1 MNFKK
6 TLGLV
11 LTAALVSTSL
21 VAVKPAKA
29 ATTVVATA
37 TATAPTSALKSFNY
51 FFAQRS
57 MLVAGEAD
65 SMVVDTNYNGQ
76 VQYELWV
83 KSTTDPNAKW
93 QVVSVDGKGNVGYT
107 DAVSGNNSPYAI
119 PVKSGFTFAKG
130 QYSVAVYAKV
140 AGTAGTNSYGH
151 FINSNGVDD
160 GTKTGTEQKFDIVK
174 TTRFNAIASK
184 GNYNDM
190 DSDFAFSSNSFVAG
204 QKVTFKGFAGQ
215 NNGAKYKLVV
225 RELGKDIT
233 NQTVLNS
240 TYATSVDWTPAEA
253 GTYEVIAWSAPDVN
267 KTAARDGWSIT
278 TVTVKAAT
286 PVSTTPTVDA
296 TTITTKPGL
305 LPGQTFVT
313 LKLTGTTDQSTCSVS
328 FQGTALKYSA
338 TNGVFYGTV
347 NSVDA
352 KLLGDPTSYTVT
364 TSTPTPTPTPTAASV
379 DTTTITT
386 KPGLLPG
393 QTFVTVKL
401 AGGVDQ
407 TLYNVSFSGTALKY
421 SATNGVFYGT
431 VNTVDATALTTA
443 ANYTVAAK

>member
-29 ATTVVATA
+29 ATPVVATATA

-83 KSTTDPNAKW
+83 KSTTDSNAKW

-119 PVKSGFTFAKG
+119 PVKSGFTFAQG

-160 GTKTGTEQKFDIVK
+160 GTKTGTEQKYDIVK

-184 GNYNDM
+184 GNYNEM
-190 DSDFAFSSNSFVAG
+190 LGDFSFSSNSLVAG

-215 NNGAKYKLVV
+215 KDGAKYKLVF

-233 NQTVLNS
+233 TQTVVNS

-267 KTAARDGWSIT
+267 KAGARDGWAIE

-286 PVSTTPTVDA
+286 PVPTTPTVDA
-296 TTITTKPGL
+296 TTITTKAGL

-313 LKLTGTTDQSTCSVS
+313 L
-328 FQGTALKYSA
+328 
-338 TNGVFYGTV
+338 
-347 NSVDA
+347 
-352 KLLGDPTSYTVT
+352 
-364 TSTPTPTPTPTAASV
+364 
-379 DTTTITT
+379 
-386 KPGLLPG
+386 
-393 QTFVTVKL
+393 KL

-421 SATNGVFYGT
+421 NADKAVFYGT
-431 VNTVDATALTTA
+431 VNSTDATALTA
-443 ANYTVAAK
+443 AASYTVSAK